1 MMSIRPKRAGWTAG
15 IALFVVASASAQ
27 VPARP
32 SVQGLLPS
40 PGILRNSVTNL
51 HAEGS
56 ALWVGPFLN
65 HTRDGGRTWQVADS
79 DSLAGLRNRVY
90 SLDIEGDVIWVGLG
104 ASREQE
110 ISGETET
117 VNVARGFLFS
127 TDAGQTWQYRSH
139 LAPIDSD
146 DATTGILDLPE
157 DTLTAYG
164 NALLPTL
171 AVTVPE
177 LSPPWDVD
185 YDPASGHVWAASEL
199 AGLRR
204 SADMGRTW
212 HHIVLPP
219 DTSRFLSPDLGYEFP
234 FFSQPT
240 GIPVAQFRGLNF
252 QAFAVLAD
260 ANGSVWAGT
269 PAGLNRSDDG
279 GRSWYRFDTGDG
291 LPGNWVISIEE
302 QTRPGQSSTI
312 WATTWPG
319 RDETHRFGAVATA
332 DGGASFRSVL
342 HGERVYD
349 FAFDGSTVYV
359 AGANGL
365 FISTDDGYTFRT
377 VREFHDASRP
387 ERSLRPGS
395 RVFAVAT
402 TGSELWVGTEDGLLM
417 STNGGATWSIFRTE
431 VPLSPEGLPAL
442 IPQELVPSVDTYAYP
457 NPFSPSGDRL
467 VRLRYRLDRQAS
479 VTIRIFDFG
488 MNLVRTLTRS
498 GQGEGE
504 HEVSWDGTDSGGA
517 RVANGPYFYAIRAAG
532 NTWWGKILVLE

>member
-1 MMSIRPKRAGWTAG
+1 MGIRANRTGWTGA
-15 IALFVVASASAQ
+15 IAAFLVASASAQ
-27 VPARP
+27 VPLSP
-32 SVQGLLPS
+32 SGLGLLPS

-51 HAEGS
+51 HAEGA

-65 HTRDGGRTWQVADS
+65 HTRDGGQSWQVADS
-79 DSLAGLRNRVY
+79 DSLAGFRNRVY
-90 SLDIEGDVIWVGLG
+90 SLDVDGDVIWVGLG
-104 ASREQE
+104 VSRQQE

-117 VNVARGFLFS
+117 VNLARGFIFS
-127 TDAGQTWQYRSH
+127 TDAGQTWQYRTY

-146 DATTGILDLPE
+146 DLTTGILDLPE

-164 NALLPTL
+164 SALLPTL

-185 YDPASGHVWAASEL
+185 YDPLSGYVWVASEL

-212 HHIVLPP
+212 RHIVLPP
-219 DTSRFLSPDLGYEFP
+219 DTSRYLAPELGYEFP
-234 FFSQPT
+234 FYSQPT
-240 GIPVAQFRGLNF
+240 GIPIDQFHGLNF

-260 ANGSVWAGT
+260 ADGSVWAGT

-279 GRSWYRFDTGDG
+279 GRTWYRFDAADG
-291 LPGNWVISIEE
+291 LPGAWVISIEE
-302 QTRPGQSSTI
+302 QTRPGQRSTI

-319 RDETHRFGAVATA
+319 RDDTHRFGAVATA

-359 AGANGL
+359 AGENGL

-377 VREFHDASRP
+377 VREFFDASDP
-387 ERSLRPGS
+387 ERSLRPNS

-402 TGSELWVGTEDGLLM
+402 TGSELWVGTEDGLLK
-417 STNGGATWSIFRTE
+417 STDGGATWSIFRTE

-442 IPQELVPSVDTYAYP
+442 IPPELVPEVDTYAYP

-467 VRLRYRLDRQAS
+467 VRLRYRLDREAT
-479 VTIRIFDFG
+479 VTVRIFDFG
-488 MNLVRTLTRS
+488 MNLVRDLARS
-498 GQGEGE
+498 AQREGE
-504 HEVSWDGTDSGGA
+504 HEISWDGTDSGGA
-517 RVANGPYFYAIRAAG
+517 RVANGTYFYAVQAAG
-532 NTWWGKILVLE
+532 KTRWGKILVLE